1 MATTE
6 VDVIRR
12 EVMSIPDQAKAIM
25 VIDAESMGRANQCFL
40 IIKGLRKKIGET
52 FDPIISKAFAA
63 HKEAVAQRKKVEEP
77 LVVAENWLNGQMTAY
92 HQEQER
98 IRRAEEDRLRKIAI
112 EAEMKRREEEEARKM
127 AEAQALE
134 DAGAK
139 EEAEQLVNEA
149 IQLKEEPV
157 IVEVAPPTTPKVEM
171 NGATVVTNWKFEI
184 TNESMIPREY
194 MTPDLVKI
202 GSMVRGSKGKT
213 IIPGVRNI
221 PETKTRSTGR

>member
-6 VDVIRR
+6 VDVIRK
-12 EVMSIPDQAKAIM
+12 EVMSIPEQAKMIL
-25 VIDAESMGRANQCFL
+25 VRDQESMGRANGVFL
-40 IIKGLRKKIGET
+40 IIKGLRKKIAET

-77 LVVAENWLNGQMTAY
+77 LVVAETWLNGQMTAY

-134 DAGAK
+134 AAGSK
-139 EEAEQLVNEA
+139 DEAEQLINEA

-157 IVEVAPPTTPKVEM
+157 IVEIPPPATPRVEM
-171 NGATVVTNWKFEI
+171 SGAAIVTNWKFEI
-184 TNESMIPREY
+184 TNEALIPREY
-194 MTPDLVKI
+194 LTPDLVRI
-202 GSMVRGSKGKT
+202 GAVVRGSKGKT

>member
-12 EVMSIPDQAKAIM
+12 EALTIPEKARA
-25 VIDAESMGRANQCFL
+25 VVVKDAATMGKANEIFL
-40 IIKGLRKKIGET
+40 IIRGLRKDLNEKM
-52 FDPIISKAFAA
+52 DPIIASAFQT
-63 HKEAVAQRKKVEEP
+63 HKKAVALKKETEAP
-77 LVVAENWLNGQMTAY
+77 LIAGETWLNGQMTAY

-98 IRRAEEDRLRKIAI
+98 IRRAEEDRIRKIAI

-127 AEAQALE
+127 DEAQALE

-149 IQLKEEPV
+149 IQIKEEPV